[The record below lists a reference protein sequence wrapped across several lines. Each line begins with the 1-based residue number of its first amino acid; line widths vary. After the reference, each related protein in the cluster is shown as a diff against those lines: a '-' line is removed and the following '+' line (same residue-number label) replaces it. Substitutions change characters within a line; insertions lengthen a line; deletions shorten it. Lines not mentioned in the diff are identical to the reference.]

1 MAVSAMPHLKQTL
14 QHCGLYAGFELRRLW
29 LTRRGLMTLAAT
41 AVIWFFLLRYAIA
54 PASDVIA
61 SDGFQQ
67 LFRDMFGSFG
77 LNQLFAWP
85 APELAIYWILS
96 LLLLPLLCLFF
107 TANQLCS
114 DAERGTLR
122 LLALR
127 SSRLSIVLG
136 RFAGQML
143 VQGCLILLSLAA
155 TLSLAAW
162 REGSLSLPMLHAAAV
177 IAINLLLVLLPFT
190 ALMSCFSAMVRSS
203 RLAVS
208 LAIVSLGLLF
218 ALLSWFIFY
227 FPDFLFLLGY
237 LPGTQ
242 VVQLLPL
249 QGWQTLQH
257 AVLPLLQTLVL
268 LSAAS
273 LLLTR
278 KAL

>member
-1 MAVSAMPHLKQTL
+1 MANPLSVLH
-14 QHCGLYAGFELRRLW
+14 HCQLYAGFELRRLW

-54 PASDVIA
+54 PASELVADE
-61 SDGFQQ
+61 GFRQFYRN
-67 LFRDMFGSFG
+67 LFGNSG
-77 LNQLFAWP
+77 LTQLFAWP
-85 APELAIYWILS
+85 APELAIYWVLS
-96 LLLLPLLCLFF
+96 LLLLPTFCLFF

-114 DAERGTLR
+114 DMARGTLR
-122 LLALR
+122 FLALR
-127 SSRLSIVLG
+127 SSRFSIVAG

-162 REGSLSLPMLHAAAV
+162 REGGLSAAMLTSALV
-177 IAINLLLVLLPFT
+177 IAVNLLLVLLPFT
-190 ALMSCFSAMVRSS
+190 ALMSCFSALVRSS

-208 LAIVSLGLLF
+208 LAIVSLGLVF
-218 ALLSWFIFY
+218 VLLSWFIFY

-242 VVQLLPL
+242 VLQLLPL

-257 AVLPLLQTLVL
+257 ALLPLVQTAVL
-268 LSAAS
+268 LGTAT
-273 LLLTR
+273 LIMHRRML
-278 KAL
+278 

>member
-162 REGSLSLPMLHAAAV
+162 REGGLSLPMLHAAAV

>member
-1 MAVSAMPHLKQTL
+1 MANPIITL
-14 QHCGLYAGFELRRLW
+14 QHCQLYAGFELRRLW

-41 AVIWFFLLRYAIA
+41 TVIWFFLLRYAIA

-61 SDGFQQ
+61 SEGFRQFFRDIFGASGLTQ
-67 LFRDMFGSFG
+67 LF
-77 LNQLFAWP
+77 NWP
-85 APELAIYWILS
+85 APELAIYWVLS
-96 LLLLPLLCLFF
+96 LLLLPTFCLFF

-114 DAERGTLR
+114 DLERGTLR
-122 LLALR
+122 FLALR
-127 SSRLSIVLG
+127 SSRFSIVLG
-136 RFAGQML
+136 RFSGQML
-143 VQGCLILLSLAA
+143 VQGCLIVLSLAA

-162 REGSLSLPMLHAAAV
+162 REGGITLAMLDAALV
-177 IAINLLLVLLPFT
+177 IAVNLILVLLPFT
-190 ALMSCFSAMVRSS
+190 ALMSCFSALVRSS

-242 VVQLLPL
+242 VLQLLPQ

-257 AVLPLLQTLVL
+257 AVLPLVQTAVL
-268 LSAAS
+268 LSAATM
-273 LLLTR
+273 LLKR
-278 KAL
+278 KML

>member
-1 MAVSAMPHLKQTL
+1 MLIPGFKQTL
-14 QHCGLYAGFELRRLW
+14 QHAGLYAGFELRRLW
-29 LTRRGLMTLAAT
+29 LTRRGLMTLTAT

-54 PASDVIA
+54 PASNMVA

-67 LFRDMFGSFG
+67 LFRDMFGSAG
-77 LNQLFAWP
+77 LSQLFAWP
-85 APELAIYWILS
+85 AAELAIYWVLS
-96 LLLLPLLCLFF
+96 LLLLPTFCLFF

-114 DAERGTLR
+114 DLERGTLR
-122 LLALR
+122 YLALR

-155 TLSLAAW
+155 TLSLTAW
-162 REGSLSLPMLHAAAV
+162 REGGLTLPMLHAAAV
-177 IAINLLLVLLPFT
+177 ISVNLLLVLAPFT
-190 ALMSCFSAMVRSS
+190 ALMSGFSALVRSS
-203 RLAVS
+203 RLAIS

-242 VVQLLPL
+242 VLQLLPL
-249 QGWQTLQH
+249 HGWQTLQH
-257 AVLPLLQTLVL
+257 ALLPLLQTLILLSVAVL
-268 LSAAS
+268 L
-273 LLLTR
+273 LKR

>member
-41 AVIWFFLLRYAIA
+41 TVIWFFLLRYAIA
-54 PASDVIA
+54 PAADVIA

-162 REGSLSLPMLHAAAV
+162 REGGLTLPMLHAAAV
-177 IAINLLLVLLPFT
+177 IAVNLLLVLLPFT

-208 LAIVSLGLLF
+208 LAIVSLGLMF

-242 VVQLLPL
+242 VIQLLPL

-257 AVLPLLQTLVL
+257 ALLPLLQTLVL

>member
-1 MAVSAMPHLKQTL
+1 MANALTTL
-14 QHCGLYAGFELRRLW
+14 EQCRLYAGFELRRLW

-54 PASDVIA
+54 PASDLISA
-61 SDGFQQ
+61 DGFQQ
-67 LFRDMFGSFG
+67 FFRDIFGSSG
-77 LNQLFAWP
+77 LTQLFAWP
-85 APELAIYWILS
+85 APELAIYWVLS
-96 LLLLPLLCLFF
+96 LLLLPTFCLFF

-114 DAERGTLR
+114 DLERGTLR
-122 LLALR
+122 FLALR

-136 RFAGQML
+136 RFSGQML

-162 REGSLSLPMLHAAAV
+162 REGGISIAMLSAALV
-177 IAINLLLVLLPFT
+177 IAVNLLLVLLPFT
-190 ALMSCFSAMVRSS
+190 ALMSCFSALVRSS

-208 LAIVSLGLLF
+208 LAIVCLGLAF

-249 QGWQTLQH
+249 QGWVTLQH
-257 AVLPLLQTLVL
+257 ALLPLAQTAVL
-268 LSAAS
+268 LTVAT
-273 LLLTR
+273 LLLKR
-278 KAL
+278 KML

>member
-1 MAVSAMPHLKQTL
+1 MALFITTLK
-14 QHCGLYAGFELRRLW
+14 HCGLYAGFELRRLW

-41 AVIWFFLLRYAIA
+41 AVLWFFLLRYAIA
-54 PASDVIA
+54 PASDLIG
-61 SDGFQQ
+61 SEGFQQ
-67 LFRDMFGSFG
+67 MFRDAFGAFG
-77 LNQLFAWP
+77 LSQLFAWP

-96 LLLLPLLCLFF
+96 LMLLPLLCLFF

-114 DAERGTLR
+114 DLQRGTLR

-136 RFAGQML
+136 RFSGQML
-143 VQGCLILLSLAA
+143 VQSCLILLSLVA

-162 REGSLSLPMLHAAAV
+162 REGGLTLAMLNAAAI
-177 IAINLLLVLLPFT
+177 IAVNLLLVLLPFT

-208 LAIVSLGLLF
+208 LAIVSLGLVF
-218 ALLSWFIFY
+218 VLLSSFVFY

-237 LPGTQ
+237 MPGTQ
-242 VVQLLPL
+242 VMQLLPM

-257 AVLPLLQTLVL
+257 ALLPLLQTLVL
-268 LSAAS
+268 LSSATF
-273 LLLTR
+273 LLTR

>member
-1 MAVSAMPHLKQTL
+1 MANALTTL
-14 QHCGLYAGFELRRLW
+14 EQCRLYAGFELRRLW

-54 PASDVIA
+54 PASDVISA
-61 SDGFQQ
+61 DGFQQ
-67 LFRDMFGSFG
+67 FFRDIFGSSG
-77 LNQLFAWP
+77 LTQLFAWP
-85 APELAIYWILS
+85 APELAIYWVLS
-96 LLLLPLLCLFF
+96 LLLLPTFCLFF

-114 DAERGTLR
+114 DLERGTLR
-122 LLALR
+122 FLALR

-136 RFAGQML
+136 RFSGQML

-162 REGSLSLPMLHAAAV
+162 REGGISIAMLTAALV
-177 IAINLLLVLLPFT
+177 IAVNLLLVLLPFT
-190 ALMSCFSAMVRSS
+190 ALMSCFSALVRSS

-208 LAIVSLGLLF
+208 LAIVCLGLAF

-249 QGWQTLQH
+249 QGWVTLQH
-257 AVLPLLQTLVL
+257 ALLPLAQTAVL
-268 LSAAS
+268 LLVAT
-273 LLLTR
+273 LLLKR
-278 KAL
+278 KML